1 MIDLTNYKILLYHYP
16 YTTKELEIMIWD
28 KMDTVDSRFAVKL
41 TIGGVNDSGEY
52 DDTSWDLFFL
62 EPKLEEKIDLML
74 DKYETQYVK
83 TDYTELLGQKREEF
97 TEEFMFKLL
106 DFLNK
111 GLEENRELPL
121 NSNSRSNSN
130 TVSNVEL
137 NKNETTAIIT
147 DSLASHISLKR
158 HSSVGCL
165 DSSTIKNKLT
175 ENALIYFF

>member
-1 MIDLTNYKILLYHYP
+1 
-16 YTTKELEIMIWD
+16 MIWD

-41 TIGGVNDSGEY
+41 TIDGVNDSGEY

-111 GLEENRELPL
+111 NLTIDDVLDRILEVGVEN
-121 NSNSRSNSN
+121 
-130 TVSNVEL
+130 
-137 NKNETTAIIT
+137 IT
-147 DSLASHISLKR
+147 IFEKFY
-158 HSSVGCL
+158 L
-165 DSSTIKNKLT
+165 DQNIEIRKK
-175 ENALIYFF
+175 

>member
-1 MIDLTNYKILLYHYP
+1 MIDLTNYKIALYHYP

-41 TIGGVNDSGEY
+41 TLDGVNDSGEY
-52 DDTSWDLFFL
+52 DDTSWDIFFL

-74 DKYETQYVK
+74 DKYEVQYVK

-111 GLEENRELPL
+111 NLTIDDVLDRILEVGVEN
-121 NSNSRSNSN
+121 
-130 TVSNVEL
+130 
-137 NKNETTAIIT
+137 IT
-147 DSLASHISLKR
+147 IFEKFY
-158 HSSVGCL
+158 L
-165 DSSTIKNKLT
+165 DQNIEIRKK
-175 ENALIYFF
+175 

>member
-1 MIDLTNYKILLYHYP
+1 
-16 YTTKELEIMIWD
+16 MIWD
-28 KMDTVDSRFAVKL
+28 KMDTVDSRWAVKL

-106 DFLNK
+106 EFLNK
-111 GLEENRELPL
+111 NLINVLK
-121 NSNSRSNSN
+121 SNSDHKNAIHAGLNYVNDNTEIIFKNSK
-130 TVSNVEL
+130 
-137 NKNETTAIIT
+137 KNEIF
-147 DSLASHISLKR
+147 AS
-158 HSSVGCL
+158 
-165 DSSTIKNKLT
+165 
-175 ENALIYFF
+175 

>member
-1 MIDLTNYKILLYHYP
+1 MIDLTNYKIILYHYP

-41 TIGGVNDSGEY
+41 TIDGVNDSGEY

-106 DFLNK
+106 EFLNK
-111 GLEENRELPL
+111 NLTIDDVLDRILEVGVEN
-121 NSNSRSNSN
+121 
-130 TVSNVEL
+130 
-137 NKNETTAIIT
+137 IT
-147 DSLASHISLKR
+147 IFEKFY
-158 HSSVGCL
+158 L
-165 DSSTIKNKLT
+165 DQNIEIRKK
-175 ENALIYFF
+175 

>member
-1 MIDLTNYKILLYHYP
+1 MIDLTNYKIILYHYP
-16 YTTKELEIMIWD
+16 YTTKELEKIIWD

-111 GLEENRELPL
+111 NLTIDDVLDRILEVGVEN
-121 NSNSRSNSN
+121 
-130 TVSNVEL
+130 
-137 NKNETTAIIT
+137 IT
-147 DSLASHISLKR
+147 IFEKFY
-158 HSSVGCL
+158 L
-165 DSSTIKNKLT
+165 DQNIEIRKK
-175 ENALIYFF
+175 

>member
-1 MIDLTNYKILLYHYP
+1 
-16 YTTKELEIMIWD
+16 MIWD

-41 TIGGVNDSGEY
+41 TIDGVNDSGEY

-106 DFLNK
+106 EFLNK
-111 GLEENRELPL
+111 NLTIDDVLDRILEVGVEN
-121 NSNSRSNSN
+121 
-130 TVSNVEL
+130 
-137 NKNETTAIIT
+137 IT
-147 DSLASHISLKR
+147 IFEKFY
-158 HSSVGCL
+158 L
-165 DSSTIKNKLT
+165 DQNIEIRKK
-175 ENALIYFF
+175 

>member
-16 YTTKELEIMIWD
+16 YTTKELEKMIWD

-41 TIGGVNDSGEY
+41 TIDGVNDSGEY

-106 DFLNK
+106 EFLNK
-111 GLEENRELPL
+111 NLTIDDVLDRILEVGVEN
-121 NSNSRSNSN
+121 
-130 TVSNVEL
+130 
-137 NKNETTAIIT
+137 IT
-147 DSLASHISLKR
+147 IFEKFY
-158 HSSVGCL
+158 L
-165 DSSTIKNKLT
+165 DQNIEIRKK
-175 ENALIYFF
+175 

>member
-1 MIDLTNYKILLYHYP
+1 MIDLTNYKIILYHYP
-16 YTTKELEIMIWD
+16 YTTKELEKMIWD
-28 KMDTVDSRFAVKL
+28 KMDTVDSRWAVKL

-111 GLEENRELPL
+111 NITIDDVLDRILEVGVEN
-121 NSNSRSNSN
+121 
-130 TVSNVEL
+130 
-137 NKNETTAIIT
+137 IT
-147 DSLASHISLKR
+147 IFEKFY
-158 HSSVGCL
+158 L
-165 DSSTIKNKLT
+165 DQNIEIRKK
-175 ENALIYFF
+175 

>member
-1 MIDLTNYKILLYHYP
+1 
-16 YTTKELEIMIWD
+16 MIWD

-41 TIGGVNDSGEY
+41 TIGGVNDSCEY

-106 DFLNK
+106 EFLNK
-111 GLEENRELPL
+111 NLTIDDVLDRILEVGVEN
-121 NSNSRSNSN
+121 
-130 TVSNVEL
+130 
-137 NKNETTAIIT
+137 IT
-147 DSLASHISLKR
+147 IFEKFY
-158 HSSVGCL
+158 L
-165 DSSTIKNKLT
+165 DQNIEIRKK
-175 ENALIYFF
+175 

>member
-16 YTTKELEIMIWD
+16 YTTKELEKMIWD

-106 DFLNK
+106 EFLNK
-111 GLEENRELPL
+111 NLTIDDVLDRILEVGVEN
-121 NSNSRSNSN
+121 
-130 TVSNVEL
+130 
-137 NKNETTAIIT
+137 IT
-147 DSLASHISLKR
+147 IFEKFY
-158 HSSVGCL
+158 L
-165 DSSTIKNKLT
+165 DQNIEIRKK
-175 ENALIYFF
+175 

>member
-111 GLEENRELPL
+111 NLTIDDVLDRILEVGVEN
-121 NSNSRSNSN
+121 
-130 TVSNVEL
+130 
-137 NKNETTAIIT
+137 IT
-147 DSLASHISLKR
+147 IFEKFY
-158 HSSVGCL
+158 L
-165 DSSTIKNKLT
+165 DQNIEIRKK
-175 ENALIYFF
+175 

>member
-1 MIDLTNYKILLYHYP
+1 MIDLTNYKIILYHYP
-16 YTTKELEIMIWD
+16 YTTKELEKMIWD

-41 TIGGVNDSGEY
+41 TLDGVNDSGEY
-52 DDTSWDLFFL
+52 DDTSWDIFFL

-111 GLEENRELPL
+111 NLTIDDVLDRILEVGVEN
-121 NSNSRSNSN
+121 
-130 TVSNVEL
+130 
-137 NKNETTAIIT
+137 IT
-147 DSLASHISLKR
+147 IFEKFY
-158 HSSVGCL
+158 L
-165 DSSTIKNKLT
+165 DQNIEIRKK
-175 ENALIYFF
+175 

>member
-1 MIDLTNYKILLYHYP
+1 MIDLTNYKIILYHYP
-16 YTTKELEIMIWD
+16 YTTKELEKMIWD

-41 TIGGVNDSGEY
+41 TIDGVNDSGEY

-111 GLEENRELPL
+111 NLKIDDVLDRILEVGVEN
-121 NSNSRSNSN
+121 
-130 TVSNVEL
+130 
-137 NKNETTAIIT
+137 IT
-147 DSLASHISLKR
+147 IFEKFY
-158 HSSVGCL
+158 L
-165 DSSTIKNKLT
+165 DQNIEIRKK
-175 ENALIYFF
+175 

>member
-1 MIDLTNYKILLYHYP
+1 MIDLTNYKIILYHYP
-16 YTTKELEIMIWD
+16 YTTKELEKMIWD

-41 TIGGVNDSGEY
+41 TIDGVNDSGEY

-106 DFLNK
+106 EFLNK
-111 GLEENRELPL
+111 NLTIDDVLDRILEVGVEN
-121 NSNSRSNSN
+121 
-130 TVSNVEL
+130 
-137 NKNETTAIIT
+137 IT
-147 DSLASHISLKR
+147 IFEKFY
-158 HSSVGCL
+158 L
-165 DSSTIKNKLT
+165 DQNIEIRKK
-175 ENALIYFF
+175 

>member
-41 TIGGVNDSGEY
+41 TIDGINDSGEY

-74 DKYETQYVK
+74 DKYEVQYVK

-106 DFLNK
+106 EFLNK
-111 GLEENRELPL
+111 NLTIDDVLDRILEVGVEN
-121 NSNSRSNSN
+121 
-130 TVSNVEL
+130 
-137 NKNETTAIIT
+137 IT
-147 DSLASHISLKR
+147 IFEKFY
-158 HSSVGCL
+158 L
-165 DSSTIKNKLT
+165 DQNIEIRK
-175 ENALIYFF
+175 I